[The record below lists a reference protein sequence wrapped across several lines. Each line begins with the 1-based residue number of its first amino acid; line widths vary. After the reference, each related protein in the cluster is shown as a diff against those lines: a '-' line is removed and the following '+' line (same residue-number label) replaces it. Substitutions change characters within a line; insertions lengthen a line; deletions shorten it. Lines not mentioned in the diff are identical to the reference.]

1 MDYNNNRKQ
10 NQMAKTQFLKN
21 IHPEIRSE
29 LAQSDLESLR
39 KDLMMYVADLSDDH
53 IIQCVNHF
61 ASQQVLTGN
70 KEKNPLKK
78 WIEST
83 YSWKLHTDK

>member
-1 MDYNNNRKQ
+1 
-10 NQMAKTQFLKN
+10 MAKTQFLKN
-21 IHPEIRSE
+21 IHPETRSE
-29 LAQSDLESLR
+29 LAQSDLEALR

-70 KEKNPLKK
+70 KQKNPLKK